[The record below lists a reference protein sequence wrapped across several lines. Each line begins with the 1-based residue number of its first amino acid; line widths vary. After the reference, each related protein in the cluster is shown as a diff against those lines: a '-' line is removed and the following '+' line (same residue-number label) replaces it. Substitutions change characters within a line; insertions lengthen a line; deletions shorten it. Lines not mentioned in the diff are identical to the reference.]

1 MVHILEAMLG
11 YPRVVC
17 HRRSRTNLSRA
28 NLALLPKT
36 YCDHTTSPRRIEA
49 LLVQPAN
56 MEIKALK
63 LATTE
68 AEAHQVA
75 ANHTSKVII
84 VIKQGIG
91 TVTNYQARS
100 SISKT
105 TVVLSFLLQAEAAW
119 KSKNVLTV
127 LPQVTQ

>member
-17 HRRSRTNLSRA
+17 HQRFRTNPSQA
-28 NLALLPKT
+28 NLVLLPKT
-36 YCDHTTSPRRIEA
+36 YCDHTTSPQQIEA
-49 LLVQPAN
+49 PLVQPAN
-56 MEIKALK
+56 MEIKAPK

-75 ANHTSKVII
+75 ANHIFKVII

-91 TVTNYQARS
+91 TVTNCQVRS

-105 TVVLSFLLQAEAAW
+105 TVGLSFLLQAEAAW
-119 KSKNVLTV
+119 KSKNVPTV
-127 LPQVTQ
+127 SPQVTQ